1 MKIQK
6 PRAELFAE
14 ALGEEVSS
22 AFNKLASEIMKQSAL
37 SKRDKALIAVGCA
50 AAIRCEHCINVNRER
65 ASMAGASME
74 EILEASAIG
83 GLVRLASGFN
93 AASVLLDNQEI

>member
-1 MKIQK
+1 MEIQK

-14 ALGEEVSS
+14 ALGEEVNC
-22 AFNKLASEIMKQSAL
+22 AFNKLASEIMKQGAL
-37 SKRDKALIAVGCA
+37 SKRDKALIAVGSA
-50 AAIRCEHCINVNRER
+50 VAIRCEHSINVNRER
-65 ASMAGASME
+65 ASIAGASME

>member
-1 MKIQK
+1 MRIQK
-6 PRAELFAE
+6 PKAELFAE
-14 ALGEEVSS
+14 ALGEEVNS
-22 AFNKLASEIMKQSAL
+22 AFNKLASEIMKQRAL

-93 AASVLLDNQEI
+93 ASSVLLD

>member
-1 MKIQK
+1 MAGQK
-6 PRAELFAE
+6 PKAESFAE
-14 ALGEEVSS
+14 ALGEEANS

-50 AAIRCEHCINVNRER
+50 VAVRCEHCINVNRER
-65 ASMAGASME
+65 ASMAGASIE
-74 EILEASAIG
+74 EIMEAAAVG

-93 AASVLLDNQEI
+93 AASVILDNPES